1 MDFSW
6 SGGVLPAIRRILD
19 RLRRHQFV
27 ASVSRNPIPTLD
39 DTVRIG
45 IIRIRRLSERQKR

>member
-6 SGGVLPAIRRILD
+6 SGGVFPAIRRILD
-19 RLRRHQFV
+19 RLRRHQLV

>member
-19 RLRRHQFV
+19 RLRRHQLV
-27 ASVSRNPIPTLD
+27 ASVSCNPIPTLD

-45 IIRIRRLSERQKR
+45 IIRIRCLSERQKR